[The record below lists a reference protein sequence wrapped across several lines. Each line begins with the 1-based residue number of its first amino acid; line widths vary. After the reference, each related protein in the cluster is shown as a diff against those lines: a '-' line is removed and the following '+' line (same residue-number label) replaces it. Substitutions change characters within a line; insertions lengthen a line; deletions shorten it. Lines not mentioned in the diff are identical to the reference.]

1 LKNNAHTK
9 PHRNPLFNTLIH
21 RPPRNKGAAQKNPH
35 EIKDL
40 HALLN
45 AKACAKVV
53 QKEALA
59 RGYASES

>member
-9 PHRNPLFNTLIH
+9 PHRNPLFNTLID

-40 HALLN
+40 DALLN
-45 AKACAKVV
+45 AEDSKKIV
-53 QKEALA
+53 QNEALA
-59 RGYASES
+59 KGYASES

>member
-9 PHRNPLFNTLIH
+9 PHRNPLFNTLID

-40 HALLN
+40 HELLN
-45 AKACAKVV
+45 AKVGGKVV

-59 RGYASES
+59 KGYASES